1 MTIFRLCFAFL
12 WLVSACFAVTM
23 AFVGGVSACFVV
35 TMTAVYTASG
45 YSRLCR
51 SDFLR
56 FVSWLAGWV
65 ASLLVFGCLV
75 LCVYNDRC

>member
-12 WLVSACFAVTM
+12 WLVSACFVVTM

-35 TMTAVYTASG
+35 TMTAVYTAFG

-51 SDFLR
+51 S
-56 FVSWLAGWV
+56 FVVALYLARLG
-65 ASLLVFGCLV
+65 G
-75 LCVYNDRC
+75 